1 MRAKAVICREL
12 NQPVV
17 VEEIEVEGPRPG
29 EALIKLAACGVCHS
43 DLSATNGTIPF
54 PPPVI
59 LGHEGAGVVV
69 EVGAGVTEVAPGD
82 HVLSSFVTMCG
93 TCRYCTLGRPGSAT
107 WAPRPYTPCRTAVC
121 ALKIKTARRSMCSL
135 AAG

>member
-17 VEEIEVEGPRPG
+17 VEEIEVAGPGPG
-29 EALIKLAACGVCHS
+29 EAMIKLSACGVCHS

-54 PPPVI
+54 PPPLI

-69 EVGAGVTEVAPGD
+69 EVGSGVTDVVVGD
-82 HVLSSFVTMCG
+82 HVLSSFVAMCG
-93 TCRYCTLGRPGSAT
+93 TCR
-107 WAPRPYTPCRTAVC
+107 
-121 ALKIKTARRSMCSL
+121 
-135 AAG
+135 